1 MAQANIKHFIHENHR
16 QFVMEAEGGEAE
28 VFMVVFEK
36 M

>member
-16 QFVMEAEGGEAE
+16 QFVVEAEGVTAE
-28 VFMVVFEK
+28 VFIVVFEK